1 MKDSCTRTGRPRIAR
16 DVSSCQMVV
25 ILATL
30 YVETYQFDLD
40 PQVAE
45 QKATQILVAFFG
57 IDHAVSKMSAPW
69 TLDEVAERLQ
79 QATTDRELDAAVWGG
94 VGEIRSTKSAPEP
107 RCPPASGSLG
117 MIRCTMHLTM
127 SPPIESAR
135 GRSGERR
142 SCAGLAW
149 RV

>member
-69 TLDEVAERLQ
+69 TSMRSRNVSSKPPPTANSMPPCGVA
-79 QATTDRELDAAVWGG
+79 
-94 VGEIRSTKSAPEP
+94 
-107 RCPPASGSLG
+107 
-117 MIRCTMHLTM
+117 
-127 SPPIESAR
+127 
-135 GRSGERR
+135 
-142 SCAGLAW
+142 
-149 RV
+149 